1 MSFYFLSWQ
10 KYKKNMKIFAENI
23 KKSIFAGDI

>member
-1 MSFYFLSWQ
+1 LSWQ
-10 KYKKNMKIFAENI
+10 KYKKKMKIFAENI